1 MAECGSCGAIAVRKI
16 DQVWEVRTIIC
27 ECGASMHLHRDDFF
41 RLHAKSSD
49 TEAKLRKLLGV
60 H

>member
-1 MAECGSCGAIAVRKI
+1 
-16 DQVWEVRTIIC
+16 
-27 ECGASMHLHRDDFF
+27 MHLQLDDFF